1 MYGGHELASE
11 TNQVLQLLHD
21 DAADDGEPYWDNV
34 LSVTLSAVTSG
45 IKDEHVNRSEWGE
58 PEGWTHLTFSILFG
72 EFAWKSDWTLGRLFA

>member
-45 IKDEHVNRSEWGE
+45 IKDEHVNRSEGGE

-72 EFAWKSDWTLGRLFA
+72 ESLHEKVTDP